1 MVNID
6 IGNGVATFTPPAVVA
21 GEVAA
26 RLWGLTLNE
35 WFYVTAIVCM
45 VISTVAST
53 VVAILKARNKK
64 GEGDE

>member
-26 RLWGLTLNE
+26 RLWGLTLSE